1 VNDQQIK
8 PDHRFSADRR
18 LLTAADFR
26 HVFKKPK
33 KSADRYL
40 MLLATPGQQTH
51 ARMGLAIAKKRIK
64 RAVDR
69 NRIKR
74 LVRESFRQHQ
84 LNMPAVDIVVMA
96 NHSAKTAS
104 NAVLLQALEKHW
116 RRLSHLRFH
125 SQIS

>member
-1 VNDQQIK
+1 MNDQQANGNQ
-8 PDHRFSADRR
+8 RFSADRR
-18 LLTAADFR
+18 LLTAADFS

-33 KSADRYL
+33 KSADRYF
-40 MLLATPGQQTH
+40 MLLATPGQQQRP
-51 ARMGLAIAKKRIK
+51 RMGLAIAKKRIK

-84 LNMPAVDIVVMA
+84 NLPVIDIVVMA

-116 RRLSHLRFH
+116 HRLARLRFH
-125 SQIS
+125 SQTR

>member
-1 VNDQQIK
+1 MSNQPINADR
-8 PDHRFSADRR
+8 RFSADRR
-18 LLTAADFR
+18 LLTAADFS
-26 HVFKKPK
+26 HVFKKPQ

-40 MLLATPGQQTH
+40 MLLASSGQHQH

-84 LNMPAVDIVVMA
+84 ADRKSVV
-96 NHSAKTAS
+96 
-104 NAVLLQALEKHW
+104 
-116 RRLSHLRFH
+116 
-125 SQIS
+125 